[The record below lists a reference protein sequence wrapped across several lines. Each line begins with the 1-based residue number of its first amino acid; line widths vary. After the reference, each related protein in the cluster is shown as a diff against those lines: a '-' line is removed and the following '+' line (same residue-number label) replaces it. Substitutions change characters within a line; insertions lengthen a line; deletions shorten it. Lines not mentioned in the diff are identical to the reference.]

1 MKLFACLNDA
11 ENSEIW
17 GRNVNQSDF
26 FFFSGY
32 YVLFAV
38 NNDIGVFF
46 HFLIISFLFPF
57 PFFSVK
63 ETPACQYLDSYLAS

>member
-1 MKLFACLNDA
+1 MMLKTVGFGG
-11 ENSEIW
+11 EMSI
-17 GRNVNQSDF
+17 NQIF

-46 HFLIISFLFPF
+46 IFLIISFLFPF

-63 ETPACQYLDSYLAS
+63 ETPACHTLIHI